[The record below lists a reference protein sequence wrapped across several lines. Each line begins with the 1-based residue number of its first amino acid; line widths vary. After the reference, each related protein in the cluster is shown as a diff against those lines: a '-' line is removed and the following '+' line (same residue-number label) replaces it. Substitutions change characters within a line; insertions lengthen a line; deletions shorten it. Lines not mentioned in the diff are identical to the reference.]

1 MTVLIRDTSTLLK
14 GKGVVT
20 TLPDGS
26 QHFLS
31 GENMAPPG
39 VDYNPFFHDPT
50 TGTMRDDIEH
60 KWPLEALAEKMAR
73 GYVKNGYKLLDPL
86 MTAKKMINGG
96 HARFN
101 GNHHDPAH
109 HLQRAFHEETGELN
123 PVFATS
129 HTTPEYQH
137 SRLETHERK
146 TTTPDGQHA
155 NFFASAAPQGDLG
168 QFAESGCNHAYREI
182 AEEEEANGIHSGD
195 TIYTKTGEEKRLSRS
210 HSSHIEPG
218 SMTNGQVYRHTS
230 HGAGPGEQVPRAVQA
245 TQNQSRQL
253 GSADPVNII
262 FGDGGKP
269 KLPAKFFEKVGTGGA
284 GADKVKGELEKYGI
298 KDPQMLAA
306 MSQSA
311 MGQLLAGRNAG
322 TLKTKMGELSERLDI
337 EGENADLF
345 TRIQSHIQRP
355 TGWKGRGGKVAVNLA
370 AMLRLADEIG
380 DDLSDFGSWDK
391 VAPGVVEGWQR
402 IAPMVAQ
409 ERGGSGESRK
419 WGGDIPE
426 QAHQSAATPQMPAIS
441 EGPSHFSEL
450 SPVKPHE
457 PKPIQGPPARE
468 PSMGEMAG
476 MPPPVDQMAGMRLPM
491 QSRMASTFTR
501 SDDPTMRILLAM
513 EEVQLASARKDAE
526 IRKHLPTKRD
536 LSVKNLS
543 DVNLV
548 ANRLN
553 LTSNDVIALYSA
565 GGDWERVAKAFQVA
579 PSVVGAVK
587 VVFS

>member
-1 MTVLIRDTSTLLK
+1 MTVLVRDSNTLLK

-20 TLPDGS
+20 TLADGS
-26 QHFLS
+26 QHFLT

-39 VDYNPFFHDPT
+39 ADYNPFFHDPT
-50 TGTMRDDIEH
+50 TGTVRDDVEH

-73 GYVKNGYKLLDPL
+73 GYAKNGYKLLDPL
-86 MTAKKMINGG
+86 MTAKKIINQG
-96 HARFN
+96 HAGFN

-109 HLQRAFHEETGELN
+109 HLQRAFHEETGEMN
-123 PVFATS
+123 PIYATS
-129 HTTPEYQH
+129 HASPEYQH
-137 SRLETHERK
+137 SRLDTHERR
-146 TTTPDGQHA
+146 TTTPDGQHI
-155 NFFASAAPQGDLG
+155 NFWGSAAEQPGLG
-168 QFAESGCNHAYREI
+168 QFIESGAIHAYREI
-182 AEEEEANGIHSGD
+182 QEAEKAAGLDSGA
-195 TIYTKTGEEKRLSRS
+195 IRG
-210 HSSHIEPG
+210 SHIEPG

-230 HGAGPGEQVPRAVQA
+230 FGAGPGAQVSRGAQA

-322 TLKTKMGELSERLDI
+322 TLKTKMGELSERLGI

-402 IAPMVAQ
+402 ISPMIAQ
-409 ERGGSGESRK
+409 ERGGSGGARE
-419 WGGDIPE
+419 WGSDIPE

-450 SPVKPHE
+450 SPTKPHE
-457 PKPIQGPPARE
+457 PKPIPGPPARE
-468 PSMGEMAG
+468 PPMGEMAG
-476 MPPPVDQMAGMRLPM
+476 MPPPPREMAT
-491 QSRMASTFTR
+491 QSRMPSLMGQSLLR
-501 SDDPTMRILLAM
+501 SSDDPTMRILLAM

-536 LSVKNLS
+536 LSVENSS

-565 GGDWERVAKAFQVA
+565 GGDWERVAKAFQVT
-579 PSVVGAVK
+579 PSVVSAVK